1 MYRFVASRPDV
12 VVPSACNSTR
22 EEMMKQ
28 LLAALL
34 VISVM
39 MIGVAPFALAA
50 PPQQTGG
57 EKSLYTRLG
66 GYDALVAVT
75 QDFITRLATDPTLSK
90 FFAGLND
97 TSKARV
103 EDHVIDFLCKA
114 TGGPCIYTGQDM
126 KTAHTGLHITEADW
140 NASAAHLTETLNR
153 FNVPQKEQ
161 SEVMSAIGGL
171 KSQIVGQ

>member
-1 MYRFVASRPDV
+1 
-12 VVPSACNSTR
+12 
-22 EEMMKQ
+22 MKQ
-28 LLAALL
+28 FIATLL
-34 VISVM
+34 VVAVM
-39 MIGVAPFALAA
+39 LVGAAPFAVAA
-50 PPQQTGG
+50 PPQMGG

-66 GYDALVAVT
+66 GYDAIVAVT
-75 QDFITRLATDPTLSK
+75 QDFITRLATDPSLAK

-126 KTAHTGLHITEADW
+126 KTAHTGLHITEAEW
-140 NASAAHLTETLNR
+140 NTSAARLTETLNK
-153 FNVPQKEQ
+153 FKVPQKEQ
-161 SEVMSAIGGL
+161 SEVMAAIGSL